1 MNRDQREWFYLV
13 DYILASKTLQS
24 MSQKEYY
31 PMVKRACAEC
41 KLLPDGEVAASY
53 RRQKDILDGLKRDF
67 KDIWMSAPE
76 GVQDELRW
84 KMVGCVCK
92 DMLPCHWV
100 YVSLLHRHSA
110 MKKREALEADALT
123 MELSVRETGDARAK
137 SEEPLTMELG
147 ARETGDARAKS
158 EEPLMMEL
166 GAREPT
172 LISGARP
179 IRGFEDIPPPRS
191 APLVKQKD
199 VISDS
204 EDDIFSHVDHC

>member
-1 MNRDQREWFYLV
+1 LNRDQREWFYLV

-110 MKKREALEADALT
+110 MKKREAREADALT

-137 SEEPLTMELG
+137 SEEPLT
-147 ARETGDARAKS
+147 
-158 EEPLMMEL
+158 MEL

>member
-110 MKKREALEADALT
+110 MKKREAREADALT

-137 SEEPLTMELG
+137 SEEPLT
-147 ARETGDARAKS
+147 
-158 EEPLMMEL
+158 MEL

>member
-1 MNRDQREWFYLV
+1 LNRDQREWFYLV

-100 YVSLLHRHSA
+100 YVSLMHRHSA
-110 MKKREALEADALT
+110 MKRREAREADALT

-137 SEEPLTMELG
+137 SEEPLT
-147 ARETGDARAKS
+147 
-158 EEPLMMEL
+158 MEL